1 MTVVV
6 VIDTCVLRLALEHEL
21 VDDKVKRI
29 AYEFLMKLFM
39 RKDIVVVFNSET
51 IKEYSRHISAVKG
64 EIRKTSKINPS
75 FRLLRM
81 LNKVRRKVVDLEFSF
96 KFEGEPVNRKD
107 LHLLN
112 SAKAGALEFGE
123 AEAYVITIAE
133 DVYRGKN
140 AKNGKN
146 IKIYLLN
153 MFSEDFYSFVSFYL
167 LNTG

>member
-21 VDDKVKRI
+21 TDDEVRRT
-29 AYEFLMKLFM
+29 AYELLMRLFK

-51 IKEYSRHISAVKG
+51 VSECSRHISAVKG
-64 EIRKTSKINPS
+64 EIRRVIKVNPS

-81 LNKVRRKVVDLEFSF
+81 LNKVRRKVNDLEFSF
-96 KFEGEPVNRKD
+96 EFEGEPVNRKD

-112 SAKAGALEFGE
+112 AAKAGALEFGE
-123 AEAYVITIAE
+123 AKAYVITVAE
-133 DVYRGKN
+133 DVYRGET

-146 IKIYLLN
+146 VKIRLLN
-153 MFSEDFYSFVSFYL
+153 MFSEEFSSFVKTL
-167 LNTG
+167 

>member
-21 VDDKVKRI
+21 ADDKVRRI
-29 AYEFLMKLFM
+29 AYEFLMKLFK

-51 IKEYSRHISAVKG
+51 IREYSRHISAVKDK
-64 EIRKTSKINPS
+64 IRRTSRTNPS

-81 LNKVRRKVVDLEFSF
+81 LNKVRHKVSDLEFSF
-96 KFEGEPVNRKD
+96 EFEGEPVSRKD

-112 SAKAGALEFGE
+112 SAKAGALKFSE

-133 DVYRGKN
+133 DVYRGKT
-140 AKNGKN
+140 AKNDKN
-146 IKIYLLN
+146 VKIHLLN
-153 MFSEDFYSFVSFYL
+153 MFSEEFYSFVMSL
-167 LNTG
+167 